1 MAAPVI
7 TMARLM
13 KSAGMGRIT
22 KLGKVIAQQGDDVIR
37 EATFANGRIGT
48 YRVSNFMGTKTQSV
62 WDGTRSLTFNT
73 TKGNQ
78 ALCDVYSRTK
88 GEYIELLPR
97 THTWQI
103 RESINGANAMQ
114 QLATGRA
121 KVTPI
126 NVKTNI
132 VNGKVQNK
140 VASTQEIHTS
150 TVNES
155 NKGFGT
161 IREHKDLLIGAD
173 GKSYPIYQTPN
184 HYTPAKNSLPWQ
196 DLSKKPVYAGNGIRP
211 TTQYTEQTPITTLN
225 RDLGANFQPKVNPL
239 WSRLDEMFWRLA

>member
-1 MAAPVI
+1 MVAPVI
-7 TMARLM
+7 TMARLL

-37 EATFANGRIGT
+37 EATFANGRVGT

-62 WDGTRSLTFNT
+62 WDGTRSVTFDT

-78 ALCDVYSRTK
+78 ALCDVYSKAK
-88 GEYIELLPR
+88 GGYVELFPR

-103 RESINGANAMQ
+103 RESINGSQDAMK
-114 QLATGRA
+114 QLATGGV

-126 NVKTNI
+126 NVKTKI

-140 VASTQEIHTS
+140 VANTQEIHTS
-150 TVNES
+150 TVYES

-161 IREHKDLLIGAD
+161 IRERQDLLIGAD
-173 GKSYPIYQTPN
+173 GKSYPIYQNPN
-184 HYTPAKNSLPWQ
+184 HYIPARNASFGK
-196 DLSKKPVYAGNGIRP
+196 DLSRKPIYGNSEGFKA
-211 TTQYTEQTPITTLN
+211 QYTGQTPINILN
-225 RDLGANFQPKVNPL
+225 KDLNAGFKAEVNPL
-239 WSRLDEMFWRLA
+239 WSKLDEMFWRLA